1 MYLLLTAALAA
12 FAGCAVWRLL
22 GRTGWRRPLRI
33 LLAVLAGVLAAV
45 LLYWGIL
52 VLAIHAWQ
60 WSDPVTW

>member
-1 MYLLLTAALAA
+1 MKKR
-12 FAGCAVWRLL
+12 AV
-22 GRTGWRRPLRI
+22 I
-33 LLAVLAGVLAAV
+33 LLLAGVLAAV

>member
-1 MYLLLTAALAA
+1 MKLQEAGPALHAAGETREEDGRNGDMKHNLIR
-12 FAGCAVWRLL
+12 RL
-22 GRTGWRRPLRI
+22 
-33 LLAVLAGVLAAV
+33 LAGVLAAV